1 MADPTS
7 NPAGKSP
14 TEAPVGQTTTRS
26 FIESRLASSALTW
39 TEFRGQ
45 QRVSVKSSDL
55 SSALTA
61 ARDAGMDQLIDITAV
76 DLLEYPDATD
86 RFEVVY
92 LLLNTE
98 SGERLIVKTHLN
110 EPELNLPTAMPI
122 WFGAD
127 WLEREV
133 YDMFGI
139 VFDGHPN
146 FKRLLLP
153 QEFESFPLRKDYP
166 VKGRGERHNFPV
178 ITRAES

>member
-1 MADPTS
+1 MSET
-7 NPAGKSP
+7 KSLK
-14 TEAPVGQTTTRS
+14 
-26 FIESRLASSALTW
+26 ESLESKLTGIPLSW
-39 TEFRGQ
+39 SEFRSQ
-45 QRVSVKSSDL
+45 QRLTVPASNIAV
-55 SSALTA
+55 ALKA
-61 ARDAGMDQLIDITAV
+61 LRDAGMDQLIDITAV
-76 DLLEYPDATD
+76 DMLEYPGATD

-92 LLLNTE
+92 LLLNTN
-98 SGERLIVKTHLN
+98 SGERLTVKTHVN
-110 EPELNLPTAMPI
+110 EPELKLPSACPI

-153 QEFESFPLRKDYP
+153 DAFESFPLRKDYP